1 MAGRAGAFL
10 FTFLFSAGAA
20 LPATAEPV
28 TPFDWTGVY
37 IGYHTGGALDLAD
50 VKDPFGSP
58 IFGDEIRSPG
68 PIHGGQIG
76 YSWQSGSFVYGL
88 EAEASLADL
97 EGSNSCYAV
106 SGLYISANC
115 RRKIDAMGTLAAR
128 AGFLLDPDTLLYGK
142 AGLALV
148 HSETTAAPNAQAAA
162 ATNDSGT
169 ELGWTVGAGMERA
182 IGGGWSL
189 KAEYAYLSYD
199 DDGLS
204 APLSFAQTAAPLG
217 PYAAVA
223 GAPSGISSDLH
234 QVKLGA
240 NYRFGQG
247 DAVSLFRPTWEPDL
261 PNGYRLEVG
270 ARYTYGWGEFH
281 KDLGLQGKGDYSLA
295 SRLTY
300 TNTDSNGGEVFAR
313 LDTPS
318 GVMVKGVLGGAVSDG
333 VMNDEDW
340 NLDFSPLAII
350 PYSNTVSSVDNEI
363 KYGTVDVGYAWWR
376 GQRYSIA
383 PFIGYSQFRQD
394 MDANGCRQIAN
405 PNSACAPTI
414 PLSVLVISEDDVWHA
429 LRLGSAVTVGLTDRI
444 TFQGEAAY
452 LPYVDFEG
460 VDDHVLRNLV
470 SPESGRGIGVQLEAT
485 LSYALTDAFSLGV
498 GGRYWSMWTETG
510 TVDFGGTGT
519 YVPMRYASE
528 QAQLLFQGSYRFT
541 TGGGS

>member
-1 MAGRAGAFL
+1 MAGRAGALL
-10 FTFLFSAGAA
+10 FTLL
-20 LPATAEPV
+20 LPIGLATPAVAETPQ
-28 TPFDWTGVY
+28 PFDWTGFY
-37 IGYHTGGALDLAD
+37 LGYHTGGALDLAD
-50 VKDPFGSP
+50 VSDPFGAP
-58 IFGDEIRSPG
+58 IFGDEVRSPG

-97 EGSNSCYAV
+97 EGTNSCFAY
-106 SGLYISANC
+106 SGFYVSANC
-115 RRKIDAMGTLAAR
+115 RRKIDAMGTLTAR
-128 AGFLLDPDTLLYGK
+128 AGFLLDPDTLVYGK

-148 HSETTAAPNAQAAA
+148 YSETTAAPNAEAGAAVR
-162 ATNDSGT
+162 DSGT
-169 ELGWTVGAGMERA
+169 DFGWTVGAGMERA

-199 DDGLS
+199 ADLS
-204 APLSFAQTAAPLG
+204 APASVAQAAPPNG
-217 PYAAVA
+217 PFGVVA
-223 GAPSGISSDLH
+223 GGPSGLSSDLH

-240 NYRFGQG
+240 NYRFGQPG
-247 DAVSLFRPTWEPDL
+247 DVALFRPVTEPGMA
-261 PNGYRLEVG
+261 PGYSLEVG
-270 ARYTYGWGEFH
+270 ARYTYGWGQFH

-300 TNTDSNGGEVFAR
+300 ENTDSNGGEVFAR

-318 GVMVKGVLGGAVSDG
+318 GVMVKGVLGGATSG
-333 VMNDEDW
+333 GKMNDEDW
-340 NLDFSPLAII
+340 DLQFPAAAI
-350 PYSNTVSSVDNEI
+350 PYSNTVSTVDNEI

-394 MDANGCRQIAN
+394 MDADGCRQIAN
-405 PNSACAPTI
+405 PNSDCATEIPT
-414 PLSVLVISEDDVWHA
+414 SVLGISEDDVWHA
-429 LRLGSAVTVGLTDRI
+429 LRLGSAVTFDVTQRL

-452 LPYVDFEG
+452 LPYVDFDG
-460 VDDHVLRNLV
+460 TDDHVLRSLV

-510 TVDFGGTGT
+510 NVNFGGDGIII
-519 YVPMRYASE
+519 PMRYASE
-528 QAQLLFQGSYRFT
+528 QAQLLFQGSYRFS